1 MGRPRIKHYFFLLVF
16 VTVLVNHI
24 KGINLVTSATQINE
38 LEMSLSPEMEQS
50 LCKDLSLTLA
60 KFPKVRL
67 GHLPTP
73 LEPMDRLSE
82 ILGGPRLWV
91 KRDDCTGLSSGG
103 NKTRKLEFL
112 MADAQSKGADTII
125 TQGATQSNHAR
136 QTTAAAAKLGMEC
149 HILLEDRTGSNDNN
163 YILNGNV
170 LLDRLHGASVSKR
183 SGGTDM
189 NLEMQDFAD
198 ALIEKGKKPYIIPGG
213 GSNPIGAL
221 GYVNCAREL
230 TEQASEIGLKID
242 ALVHATGSAGTQAGL
257 VTGLAAIQSSI
268 HLLGIGVRAPKD
280 KQEQMVFDLAQKTA
294 DYLDTGIEIERDK
307 VRAICDYVGAGYGL
321 PTDGMIKSV
330 KLLAQSEGLLFDP
343 VYSGKGL
350 DGLIDQIKKGYF
362 AGMDNVVFLHTG
374 GSAAL
379 FGYPE
384 TFELPGYA
392 N

>member
-16 VTVLVNHI
+16 VMVLVNHI

-183 SGGTDM
+183 SGGSDM

-321 PTDGMIKSV
+321 PTDGMIKAV